1 MSTQPKIVQSHC
13 NKCGQETKHDVLMER
28 KHSASEMVDPYNGIE
43 VSWSTTYSMLECRGC
58 EEVSLCRA
66 TWCSEDYPM
75 DEPSP
80 NTYFP
85 PRVSRHKPA
94 WMDRLS
100 VPEEYEFLLD
110 EIYIALHADSR
121 RLAAMGARALIDAY
135 ITRRVGDQGDF
146 AKGLKK
152 LVEENHIREA
162 QREIVAAA
170 VNAGNASAHRGH
182 CPSVNDISAVIDI
195 VENLIHNELLAEQA
209 QTLRANTPPR
219 PKPGADRAQPKA

>member
-1 MSTQPKIVQSHC
+1 MNTQPKIVSSHC

-28 KHSASEMVDPYNGIE
+28 KHRASEMVDLHNDIE
-43 VSWSTTYSMLECRGC
+43 VSWSTTYLMLECRGC
-58 EEVSLCRA
+58 EEVSLCRT
-66 TWCSEDYPM
+66 TWCSEDDPM
-75 DEPSP
+75 DSPPPS
-80 NTYFP
+80 TYFP

-94 WMDRLS
+94 WMDRLA
-100 VPEEYEFLLD
+100 VPEEYECLLD

-152 LVEENHIREA
+152 LVEKNHIREA

-170 VNAGNASAHRGH
+170 VDAGNASAHRGH
-182 CPSVNDISAVIDI
+182 CPSANDINVVIDI
-195 VENLIHNELLAEQA
+195 VENLIHNELLADPA
-209 QTLRANTPPR
+209 AALRQTTPPR
-219 PKPGADRAQPKA
+219 PRAGAAT

>member
-1 MSTQPKIVQSHC
+1 MSTQPKIVQAHC
-13 NKCGQETKHDVLMER
+13 NKCGQETKHEVVMER
-28 KHSASEMVDPYNGIE
+28 KHNASEMVDPYQSIE

-58 EEVSLCRA
+58 EEVSLRR
-66 TWCSEDYPM
+66 TEWFSEDDPM
-75 DEPSP
+75 DGPNPS
-80 NTYFP
+80 TYFP
-85 PRVSRHKPA
+85 PRVSRRKPA
-94 WMDRLS
+94 WVDRLAM
-100 VPEEYEFLLD
+100 PDEYVELLD
-110 EIYIALHADSR
+110 EIYLALHADSR

-135 ITRRVGDQGDF
+135 ITRCVGDQGDF
-146 AKGLKK
+146 AKELKK

-170 VNAGNASAHRGH
+170 VDAGNASAHRGH

-219 PKPGADRAQPKA
+219 PKLGTDKTQQTP

>member
-1 MSTQPKIVQSHC
+1 MSMQPKIAQSHC

-28 KHSASEMVDPYNGIE
+28 KHSASEMVDPYQGFE

-58 EEVSLCRA
+58 EEVSLCRT
-66 TWCSEDYPM
+66 TWCSEDDPM
-75 DEPSP
+75 DELSP
-80 NTYFP
+80 GTYFP
-85 PRVSRHKPA
+85 PRVSRRKPA

-100 VPEEYEFLLD
+100 VPDEYECLLD

-170 VNAGNASAHRGH
+170 VDAGNASAHRGH

-219 PKPGADRAQPKA
+219 PKPGVDKAQPKA